1 MMFNCNYFKILEPQS
16 LQQASD
22 SLKMIIGQLNSRML
36 ISKEIE
42 KLKFEQMIMKEMK
55 KISHRND
62 WFLRIGR

>member
-1 MMFNCNYFKILEPQS
+1 MMFNRNYFKILEPQS
-16 LQQASD
+16 LQQASE
-22 SLKMIIGQLNSRML
+22 SLKMIMSQLNSRML
-36 ISKEIE
+36 ISKEVE

>member
-1 MMFNCNYFKILEPQS
+1 MFNRNYFKILEPQS
-16 LQQASD
+16 LQQASE
-22 SLKMIIGQLNSRML
+22 SLKMIMSQLNSRML
-36 ISKEIE
+36 ISKEVE

>member
-1 MMFNCNYFKILEPQS
+1 MFNCNYFKILEPQS